1 MNPFLEA
8 ALKYAR
14 AGLPVL
20 PIHSIRDGKCSCHLG
35 EACPPANRGKHPAVK
50 DGLYNATTDEA
61 ALTAFWAAFPDANV
75 GCVVPKGYAVID
87 VDPRNG
93 GDTTW
98 VTLETEYGFGETLC
112 AETGGSGY
120 HLWVKTDADLE
131 SPGLGIDIKQGGKG
145 YVIVE
150 PSVHASGKTYQW
162 VEGFGLDKAI
172 EAPPWLKAK
181 AARVVRENNEVNT
194 IDVPEATVEAVAKLL
209 EPRWRDD
216 RQAWA
221 LPFFGYLVSCGW
233 DLDTRLSLVQ
243 TLGGEKQDKYED
255 IASRAMSMDGPGQVA
270 LAWPEWPELETA
282 IREPLDKFIV
292 NSFAQAVP
300 EITKPVPGFS
310 AFGSTKPRAVEFVI
324 KELELGGDVRPG
336 LLTGLPNGGKTPLC
350 LHLALCVAF
359 NKPFLGFMPAKT
371 GPVLMTFFEG
381 SQNLVLLRMLRMA
394 RALGVTDEA
403 LEEAYKD
410 GRLTLLYSDGGPMTG
425 ATESEAIHALCQ
437 EKKFALGIVDTLTS
451 ALDPSIDIHT
461 IQARGPLVV
470 LSRITELTGV
480 PFIVTAHTPKTGDAV
495 FKTLGSTA
503 IAGAADTIH
512 ALDKGADKTQFV
524 LTHERAIV
532 NAAAPIHFQFQD
544 SSEPDFELGAS
555 FSLGI
560 QVLDRKEAQEN
571 AEEKEIA
578 EARKKRA
585 IKNAVK
591 QDAEEELIATV
602 SERVFAVLD
611 VPRSM
616 SDVTKIINIPPRVS
630 RPVLERLFFAKRIL
644 YQDGKYVRPEYYEK
658 PDEESLLLGG

>member
-1 MNPFLEA
+1 VNLLLEA

-20 PIHSIRDGKCSCHLG
+20 PIHTIRNGRCSCHLG
-35 EACPPANRGKHPAVK
+35 EACEQPGKHPAVK
-50 DGLYNATTDEA
+50 SGLHNATTNEKE
-61 ALTAFWAAFPDANV
+61 LSEFWASFPDANV
-75 GCVVPKGYAVID
+75 GCVVPKGYAVVDI
-87 VDPRNG
+87 DPRNG
-93 GDTTW
+93 GDVVW
-98 VTLETEYGFGETLC
+98 ATLENEYAWWDTLC
-112 AETGGSGY
+112 AETGGGGY
-120 HLWVKTDADLE
+120 HLWAKTDSDLE
-131 SPGLGIDIKQGGKG
+131 SPGKGIDIKQGGMG

-150 PSVHASGKTYQW
+150 PSIHASGKKYEW
-162 VEGFGLDKAI
+162 VGGFDLETVL
-172 EAPPWLKAK
+172 EAPQWLKAK
-181 AARVVRENNEVNT
+181 ASRVIRDNDEVNT
-194 IDVPEATVEAVAKLL
+194 LPVPDSVVEAVAKLL

-221 LPFFGYLVSCGW
+221 LPFFGYLAMCGW
-233 DLDTRLSLVQ
+233 NVDTRLLLVEL
-243 TLGGEKQDKYED
+243 LGGDKQDKYRD
-255 IASRAMSMDGPGQVA
+255 VATRAVSMDGPGHVA
-270 LAWPEWPELETA
+270 LAWPEWSLLETT
-282 IREPLDKFIV
+282 IRQPLDQFITD
-292 NSFAQAVP
+292 SFAQAVP

-359 NKPFLGFMPAKT
+359 NKPFLGFVPSKT

-394 RALGVTDEA
+394 RALGISDDE
-403 LEEAYKD
+403 LENAYKD

-437 EKKFALGIVDTLTS
+437 QKKFALGIVDTLTS

-532 NAAAPIHFQFQD
+532 NAAAPIFFQFQD
-544 SSEPDFELGAS
+544 SPEPDFELGAS
-555 FSLGI
+555 FALGVS
-560 QVLDRKEAQEN
+560 VLDRKEAQEN
-571 AEEKEIA
+571 AEEKEIV

-616 SDVTKIINIPPRVS
+616 TDVTKIINIPPRVS

-658 PDEESLLLGG
+658 ASEDTLLRGE